1 MVQILRGADCGQ
13 DLGDATG
20 DVEARLRVERKKEL
34 RLGPRG
40 VRHRF
45 GLEGGEERKREKTW
59 TRAKSGQSLGSS
71 WPSRGKRVNECF
83 GRFAQSEVFLET
95 AGFVSRDLRDPRWKR
110 NWSWL
115 AEEDVRQ

>member
-45 GLEGGEERKREKTW
+45 GLEGGEERKGEKTW

-71 WPSRGKRVNECF
+71 WPSRGKRVNECL
-83 GRFAQSEVFLET
+83 G
-95 AGFVSRDLRDPRWKR
+95 DLPRAKYSWKR
-110 NWSWL
+110 RDSS
-115 AEEDVRQ
+115 AETFETHVGSGIGLG